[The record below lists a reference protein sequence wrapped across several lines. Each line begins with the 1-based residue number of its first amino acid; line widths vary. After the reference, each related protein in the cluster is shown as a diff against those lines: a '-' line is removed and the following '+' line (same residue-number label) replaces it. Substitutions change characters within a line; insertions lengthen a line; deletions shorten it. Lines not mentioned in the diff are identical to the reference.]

1 MENKLE
7 IAFLHGRLGRYV
19 AFGFPVTAIPK
30 HDGASAIFALRD
42 RAFKVTVVEG
52 MVFDLDRQPLVGRI
66 ERWAASDGPGFEDAI
81 KLQSQIVME
90 ASGIMLLDDEPKAV
104 RRPNIDVAG
113 RFFGFLKIALSLI
126 SRNLARHHASP
137 ASAVVLN
144 RLHIRSQDK
153 PVDERSYRLFLS
165 QVIDHGD
172 RIGCNGFQN
181 LWPGPRLGRIEKS
194 FTRLPFRFQ
203 LEIKRMNYLISDTE
217 ISFKMFVVVMWRS
230 HV

>member
-1 MENKLE
+1 
-7 IAFLHGRLGRYV
+7 
-19 AFGFPVTAIPK
+19 
-30 HDGASAIFALRD
+30 
-42 RAFKVTVVEG
+42 

-81 KLQSQIVME
+81 KLQSQIEVE
-90 ASGIMLLDDEPKAV
+90 ASGIMLLNDEPKAL
-104 RRPNIDVAG
+104 RQPNLDVAG
-113 RFFGFLKIALSLI
+113 GFSGFLEIASLI
-126 SRNLARHHASP
+126 GRNLARHHASP
-137 ASAVVLN
+137 ARAAVLN

-153 PVDERSYRLFLS
+153 PFHERSYRLFLS
-165 QVIDHGD
+165 QVIDYGD